1 MYRLLV
7 VNGDPDA
14 GPALS
19 TLFEDNGFRVLLA
32 DTFELGIRRAE
43 TYRPGRPGSRGR
55 AGGALVLVSPV
66 RAFVWGTRLLSSV
79 LEPRATEAARP

>member
-55 AGGALVLVSPV
+55 AAERSFWSAQCEP
-66 RAFVWGTRLLSSV
+66 LSG
-79 LEPRATEAARP
+79 EHDC